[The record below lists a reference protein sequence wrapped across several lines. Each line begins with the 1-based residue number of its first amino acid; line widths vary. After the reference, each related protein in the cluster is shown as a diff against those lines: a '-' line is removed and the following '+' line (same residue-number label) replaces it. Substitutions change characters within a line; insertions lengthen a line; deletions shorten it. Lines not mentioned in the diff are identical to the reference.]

1 MGFSYDIQAV
11 TTGPDFYQDL
21 AYVFA
26 AALAGGLVM
35 RKLKQPLIVGYVVA
49 GIVVGPFTPG
59 PQLSHIPT
67 LSLLAEIGVILLMFS
82 IGVEFSF
89 QELLSVKRVALIGAP
104 IGIALCLLMGAL
116 VGYGLGWPLTQGLAV
131 GALICVASTMVMS
144 RLLIDSG
151 RMETPE
157 ARMMIGITLVEDL
170 AVVFLIVLL
179 PSLGSNIGH
188 RLRAAAFD
196 IGKALLILIP
206 IIFLATRWV
215 PRLLSRVLR
224 MNNPEL
230 YILVVLALSFTTAAV
245 THALGLS
252 LALGAF
258 LAGMMVSKT
267 GAHETMGKLQPLRDA
282 FVALFFVTIGALID
296 PRTLFSSPGLL
307 ATFVGLIVVGKALIW
322 TGTVR
327 ALGYPLRTASAVAT
341 GLTQIGEFSY
351 VLAQVALQAGLIDN
365 NIYNVTLAASLIT
378 ILLNAALMRL
388 TSRLY
393 R

>member
-1 MGFSYDIQAV
+1 MTA
-11 TTGPDFYQDL
+11 GPDFYQDL

-35 RKLKQPLIVGYVVA
+35 RKLKQPLIVGYVAA

-59 PQLSHIPT
+59 PQLSHIQT

-116 VGYGLGWPLTQGLAV
+116 LGYGMGWPLPEGLAV
-131 GALICVASTMVMS
+131 GAMFCVASTMVMS
-144 RLLIDSG
+144 RLLVDLG
-151 RMETPE
+151 RMETEE

-179 PSLGSNIGH
+179 PSFGSNIAH
-188 RLRAAAFD
+188 RLQTAALD
-196 IGKALLILIP
+196 IGKALLILVP
-206 IIFLATRWV
+206 IIFIATRWV
-215 PRLLSRVLR
+215 PKLLARVQR
-224 MNNPEL
+224 MENPEL

-267 GAHETMGKLQPLRDA
+267 VAHETLGRLQPLRDT

-296 PRTLFSSPGLL
+296 PRTLFASPALL
-307 ATFVGLIVVGKALIW
+307 LLFIGMIVLGKAAIW
-322 TGTVR
+322 TGVVR
-327 ALGYPLRTASAVAT
+327 VLGYPLRTSLTVAV

-351 VLAQVALQAGLIDN
+351 VLAQVALQAGLIDKT
-365 NIYNVTLAASLIT
+365 IYNATLAASLLT
-378 ILLNAALMRL
+378 ILLNSALMRL
-388 TSRLY
+388 TPRLQ